1 MKLLWDINLSKLA
14 ILKILLILTIL
25 SALFLIGTKKNVT
38 PTTTKSVS
46 KLFQRSE
53 KKFSGPIA
61 MILRRS

>member
-38 PTTTKSVS
+38 PITTKNVS

-53 KKFSGPIA
+53 KKF
-61 MILRRS
+61 